1 MYNNKNR
8 KDLNNINKSY
18 FYNNN
23 IYTNYYKSNINY
35 KNYYDNYKYYENPYD
50 NYKFKK
56 NKISN
61 FYNRF
66 DYYNNNFNDY
76 NYDDFY
82 TDSDSDE
89 EEYEDEYLDD
99 EEYFEL
105 KTLEDKNNYGYMY
118 DLPSY
123 KNRLIVLDTEVSGK
137 TEKDYIIEICAYEM
151 INGKLIY
158 KNKFHSF
165 FKPKN
170 YMKKNLIK
178 KHKIPSKAFYYTPF
192 EEKQSLLKFL
202 AFVKDS
208 LIISHNATFDM
219 KMINKSLN
227 YYNLPTIDPY
237 QFKCS
242 MRIFLNYYNF
252 FSPKFSKLKE
262 CCEFFNIKY
271 KKRRLHLASYD
282 AYLTGMVMEKIFK
295 HKKFNENKSNFIFN
309 NNNSVLE
316 DNTLK
321 IIEKKIL
328 EDKNYKKVIDIGNK
342 DKNLKNFENK
352 NIGNNI
358 RDNKENEIEDFID
371 KNIESILSDFKK
383 EEEEEKE
390 KLINNN
396 LEKINKEYE
405 NKEKEFEDF
414 IDKNIE
420 SILSDFKKEEE
431 EEKEKLINNNLEKIN
446 KEYENK
452 EKEFE
457 DFIDKNIES
466 ILDDFVKVEEKEK
479 LIKSNFKSDHN
490 NKNGEDWEKI
500 VNENIEK
507 IIEDIKDFEK
517 KKNLEKETFDEIFKI
532 ISDDDKND
540 SKIFLG
546 KKYIKR
552 KK

>member
-1 MYNNKNR
+1 METK
-8 KDLNNINKSY
+8 
-18 FYNNN
+18 FYSCP
-23 IYTNYYKSNINY
+23 I
-35 KNYYDNYKYYENPYD
+35 P
-50 NYKFKK
+50 FLL
-56 NKISN
+56 
-61 FYNRF
+61 
-66 DYYNNNFNDY
+66 NFNDY

-295 HKKFNENKSNFIFN
+295 HKKFNENKSNFIFI

-358 RDNKENEIEDFID
+358 RDNKEKEIEDFID

-383 EEEEEKE
+383 EEEEG
-390 KLINNN
+390 
-396 LEKINKEYE
+396 
-405 NKEKEFEDF
+405 
-414 IDKNIE
+414 
-420 SILSDFKKEEE
+420 
-431 EEKEKLINNNLEKIN
+431 KEKLINNNLEKIN

-466 ILDDFVKVEEKEK
+466 ILDDFVKVEEKEKEK

>member
-1 MYNNKNR
+1 MY
-8 KDLNNINKSY
+8 
-18 FYNNN
+18 
-23 IYTNYYKSNINY
+23 
-35 KNYYDNYKYYENPYD
+35 E
-50 NYKFKK
+50 
-56 NKISN
+56 
-61 FYNRF
+61 
-66 DYYNNNFNDY
+66 
-76 NYDDFY
+76 
-82 TDSDSDE
+82 
-89 EEYEDEYLDD
+89 
-99 EEYFEL
+99 
-105 KTLEDKNNYGYMY
+105 
-118 DLPSY
+118 LPSY
-123 KNRLIVLDTEVSGK
+123 KSRLIVLDTEVSGK

-170 YMKKNLIK
+170 YMKKKLIK
-178 KHKIPSKAFYYTPF
+178 KHKIPFKAFYYSPF

-227 YYNLPTIDPY
+227 YYNLPIIDPY

-282 AYLTGMVMEKIFK
+282 AYLTGKVMEKIFK
-295 HKKFNENKSNFIFN
+295 HKKFNENKNNFLFN
-309 NNNSVLE
+309 DNNSVLE

-328 EDKNYKKVIDIGNK
+328 EDKNYKEDIDIDNK
-342 DKNLKNFENK
+342 GKNLENFENK
-352 NIGNNI
+352 NISNKLNH
-358 RDNKENEIEDFID
+358 NKEKDLEDFID
-371 KNIESILSDFKK
+371 KNIESVLSDFKK
-383 EEEEEKE
+383 EEKKE
-390 KLINNN
+390 TLMKKN
-396 LEKINKEYE
+396 LENINKEYE
-405 NKEKEFEDF
+405 KKEKEFEDF

-420 SILSDFKKEEE
+420 SIL
-431 EEKEKLINNNLEKIN
+431 N
-446 KEYENK
+446 
-452 EKEFE
+452 
-457 DFIDKNIES
+457 
-466 ILDDFVKVEEKEK
+466 DFVKVEEKEK
-479 LIKSNFKSDHN
+479 EKLN
-490 NKNGEDWEKI
+490 NKNGEEWDKI

-507 IIEDIKDFEK
+507 IIEDIKYFEK
-517 KKNLEKETFDEIFKI
+517 KKNSEKETFDEIFKI

-546 KKYIKR
+546 KKYFKR
-552 KK
+552 I